1 MITRVEEEKNKYNKV
16 YTDLL
21 FAYDDLKQILDEDE
35 LNKRSFI
42 SKVDTLKDYMNFLD
56 KLERDSKEKK
66 GFFAK
71 LFNKELDVDSKIN
84 NYLSKDKM
92 INLNKL
98 NKCSLCKCINCVN
111 KCPMNQCFNCR
122 ENEYVINCNKVDSL
136 LTNCDETVTLYNGDK
151 EIIFNVKAYLIEK
164 DKSGNYSRYIYLID
178 SKDYDNQ
185 HILKYSKFKGEERYD
200 SVITDNTQD
209 ELIRINNK
217 FIEMGLRV

>member
-66 GFFAK
+66 GLFAK

>member
-71 LFNKELDVDSKIN
+71 LFNKELDVDSRID
-84 NYLSKDKM
+84 NYLSKDKI

-111 KCPMNQCFNCR
+111 RCPMNQCFNCR

-164 DKSGNYSRYIYLID
+164 DSYGNYSRYIYLID